1 MDSNHRFFFIAVNFN
16 NSDYTIEYIKSILNL
31 NYHKKEIFIVDNNSE
46 KKDLE
51 NLVAY
56 CGIIENTTLI
66 INDENVGYFKALN
79 IGITSIDRQKN
90 DYVVV
95 GNNDLVFHDDFATKI
110 NDYNPD
116 SNTLVIA
123 PNIIRLD
130 GIHQNPHF
138 INKYNRWH
146 RYYRELYFMNYYT
159 STVIQWIYNALKK
172 IIYPQNRA
180 QPKTPIE
187 IFSGYGACYILTPQ
201 FFTHF
206 ELLDAPLFLMWEEAF
221 LTNQVKGVNGKI
233 IYLPSAIVDHH
244 DHTSISKISG
254 KKMFNYTKEGYIYF
268 KEKCIHAN
276 K

>member
-1 MDSNHRFFFIAVNFN
+1 MDSNRSFFFIAVNFN
-16 NSDYTIEYIKSILNL
+16 NSEYTIEYIKSVLSL
-31 NYHKKEIFIVDNNSE
+31 NYQKKSIVIVDNNSK
-46 KKDLE
+46 KKDVK
-51 NLVAY
+51 NLVTF
-56 CGIIENTTLI
+56 CDKIENTTLI
-66 INDENVGYFKALN
+66 MNEENVGYFKALN
-79 IGITSIDRQKN
+79 IGIKAIVRQKD

-95 GNNDLVFHDDFATKI
+95 GNNDLVFRDDFVSKI
-110 NDYNPD
+110 NDYDPD

-123 PNIIRLD
+123 PNIVRLD

-138 INKYNRWH
+138 IYKYNKWH
-146 RYYRELYFMNYYT
+146 RFYRELYYQNYYM
-159 STVIQWIYNALKK
+159 SIVIQRLYNIVKK
-172 IIYPQNRA
+172 FIYPQNRA
-180 QPKTPIE
+180 QPKSPIE

-201 FFTHF
+201 FFAHF

-244 DHTSISKISG
+244 DHTSISKISE